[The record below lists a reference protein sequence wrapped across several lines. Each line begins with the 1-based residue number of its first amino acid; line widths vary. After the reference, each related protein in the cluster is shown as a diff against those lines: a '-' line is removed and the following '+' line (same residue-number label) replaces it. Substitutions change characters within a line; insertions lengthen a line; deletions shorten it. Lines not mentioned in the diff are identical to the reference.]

1 MFDKIQYFSSF
12 SFAGK
17 EKALSLQRETA
28 DNVMKVYKDYIDL
41 LKGIGILLVLCNH
54 GLLQTFYVSV
64 FHMPLFFFIAGLT
77 FVAPQW
83 CDCRTFLVKKTN
95 RLLVPWVFF
104 SIVSLLAEALVG
116 TVGENPFNGPLWF
129 LQTMFVSL
137 VIYGA
142 LNLCFRSR
150 VLLNVVC
157 CLLPVFVYVW
167 LTYFSDD
174 FYLPSLLIRS
184 LESTFFIH
192 LGCQL
197 RRLDTLKKR
206 PSLVLMLLSAI
217 AFLAGGYASTCLY
230 DTSHLIYANTGTYT
244 YNLPLSLLT
253 CIGGIIAVVMLSV
266 KVQRLP
272 AVNWLGKHSLVIMS
286 VHFPVIER
294 LNYLTSQLFA
304 TDELPLLNKIL
315 IALPSYG
322 LTLLFSVG
330 AVYFCRKYIP
340 KLTGYS
346 SLIPVK

>member
-83 CDCRTFLVKKTN
+83 CDCPTFLVKKTN

-104 SIVSLLAEALVG
+104 SVVSLLAEALVG

-137 VIYGA
+137 VIYVA

-167 LTYFSDD
+167 LTCFSDD

-197 RRLDTLKKR
+197 RRLDTLKER
-206 PSLVLMLLSAI
+206 PSPVRMLLSATYMQTRGPI
-217 AFLAGGYASTCLY
+217 PTTCHY
-230 DTSHLIYANTGTYT
+230 
-244 YNLPLSLLT
+244 
-253 CIGGIIAVVMLSV
+253 
-266 KVQRLP
+266 
-272 AVNWLGKHSLVIMS
+272 
-286 VHFPVIER
+286 
-294 LNYLTSQLFA
+294 
-304 TDELPLLNKIL
+304 
-315 IALPSYG
+315 PS
-322 LTLLFSVG
+322 
-330 AVYFCRKYIP
+330 
-340 KLTGYS
+340 
-346 SLIPVK
+346 